1 MALRIVRNDNQF
13 RVEGQ
18 GLSLDWLSDTRANRK
33 AVIVFLRLP

>member
-18 GLSLDWLSDTRANRK
+18 GLSLDFDSPPVFGGGSDN
-33 AVIVFLRLP
+33 VSG